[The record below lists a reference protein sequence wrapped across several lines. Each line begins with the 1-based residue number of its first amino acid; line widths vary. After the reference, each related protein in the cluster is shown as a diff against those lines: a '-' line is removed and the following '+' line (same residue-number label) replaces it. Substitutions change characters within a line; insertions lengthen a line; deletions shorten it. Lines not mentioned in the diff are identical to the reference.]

1 MDLKTM
7 FPNLTVMWTRWS
19 DYHVI
24 SQYGMHFL
32 VPTPDATSLTY
43 DCTQQ
48 PGSLVADA
56 LDLGRQ
62 LAANTQEADSLCA
75 SFAAHYG
82 VLGLDYT
89 GDTYGAAQG
98 YELPASMCPL
108 NSQKYGD
115 DLGQFQMT
123 FIELY
128 QHFCTV
134 RGEEYP
140 AAGSKFLDL
149 SGVLNYR
156 LTCGQ
161 TPQLIWQT
169 ETLKEVLYLFYA
181 ALITD
186 GKPTLK
192 VCKNC
197 GKVYYNPH
205 AKSEFCGTKCR
216 NYYNVKAFREKQLGH
231 EESSFSSI

>member
-1 MDLKTM
+1 
-7 FPNLTVMWTRWS
+7 
-19 DYHVI
+19 
-24 SQYGMHFL
+24 
-32 VPTPDATSLTY
+32 
-43 DCTQQ
+43 
-48 PGSLVADA
+48 
-56 LDLGRQ
+56 
-62 LAANTQEADSLCA
+62 
-75 SFAAHYG
+75 
-82 VLGLDYT
+82 
-89 GDTYGAAQG
+89 
-98 YELPASMCPL
+98 MCPL
-108 NSQKYGD
+108 NTQKYGD
-115 DLGQFQMT
+115 DLRQFQMT
-123 FIELY
+123 FIALY

-140 AAGSKFLDL
+140 AAESKFLDL

-169 ETLKEVLYLFYA
+169 KTLKEVLYLFYA

-186 GKPTLK
+186 EKPTLK

-216 NYYNVKAFREKQLGH
+216 NYYNVKVFRNKERNT
-231 EESSFSSI
+231 

>member
-1 MDLKTM
+1 
-7 FPNLTVMWTRWS
+7 
-19 DYHVI
+19 
-24 SQYGMHFL
+24 MHFL

-62 LAANTQEADSLCA
+62 LAANVQEADSLCA
-75 SFAAHYG
+75 AFAAHYG
-82 VLGLDYT
+82 LLGLDYT
-89 GDTYGAAQG
+89 GDSYGAAPG

-115 DLGQFQMT
+115 DLRQFQMT

-169 ETLKEVLYLFYA
+169 KTLKEVLYLFYA

-186 GKPTLK
+186 EKPTLK

-216 NYYNVKAFREKQLGH
+216 NYYNVKVFRNKERNT
-231 EESSFSSI
+231 